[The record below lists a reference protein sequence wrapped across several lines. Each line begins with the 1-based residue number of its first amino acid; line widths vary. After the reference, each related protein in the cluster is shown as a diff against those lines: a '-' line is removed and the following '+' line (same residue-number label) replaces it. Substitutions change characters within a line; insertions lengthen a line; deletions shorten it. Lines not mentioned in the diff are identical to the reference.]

1 MHVSKP
7 FERTIQGFQFK
18 IQQAIAIRDEEINR
32 LSETLVTYKSKIVQ
46 AKEEIERIE
55 HDIEI
60 AKYTKESL
68 YRCNQA
74 SYERKIALKKA
85 QHNELIQSIQKE
97 QAEEID
103 EMQRQFSETLHDL
116 ENHENSSYADQF
128 EMIER
133 KKESTLKLINQY
145 QSTIHQFQNNPN
157 PNDMSMDDSF
167 NAETIEKKE
176 KRIRELQNII
186 KQRNEERLQSLLDSK
201 SKLQECMRII
211 EEMDKEQEEET
222 SKMKKK
228 IDEIEKNYHEQLD
241 EMVDNQKAIRVVQKQ
256 KLEQATRQYNSL
268 RKALSKLKS
277 GHQQQLKQTLHEMS
291 QIKAKFTQSAPLVFN
306 YQNTQSVVG
315 KYQNAHGYSANST
328 PPASPTSIN
337 NAINKD
343 YDNEFDSIQKNR
355 IKLRDSKRLIR
366 QKEEDLSKARQE
378 NLSLK
383 QEIGRLKHNIK
394 YSQRMQF

>member
-328 PPASPTSIN
+328 PPASPISIN

-343 YDNEFDSIQKNR
+343 YDNELDSIQKNR